1 MTTKKDRKKINE
13 EDMKNKNKTLDQIIY
28 NTDYSFAIA

>member
-1 MTTKKDRKKINE
+1 MTTKKDRKRIND
-13 EDMKNKNKTLDQIIY
+13 EDMKNKNKILDQIIY